1 MQVSGDVEEPR
12 PARSIAPR
20 RWRLWSLSRP
30 VLVYVLTV
38 DVAALAVVATTVGV
52 VDVTNTHW
60 AWFGLL
66 ALAAVTHLEAAQ
78 GIERVREVTAEGAP
92 HTHLQSVWLFAGILL
107 LPPPLLAALIV
118 ISYTHSWV
126 RVYRGRA
133 LVYRKVFSAASVVLG
148 CAAAVTA
155 LRAILPD
162 PDAPFAGQLDGPI
175 GLVAVVAAGL
185 LYRLINYSLVV
196 GAIIATNPD
205 KPARAALGNGSD
217 QLSIAA
223 AIGLATAIAMIMPS
237 RPWLTPLLIVTVL
250 ALHMGLLLPQ
260 FRAASRTDSK
270 TRLLDPTFWTQLA
283 GNELDRA
290 RRLGGTLGIMLLDLD
305 RFKQINDT
313 YGHIAGDAV
322 LRAAADAI
330 RHSVR
335 GYDPICR
342 YGGEEFGVI
351 LPGLSAEGVATTAER
366 IRRSVSE
373 LSVTTVDLTGSVRT
387 ICGLTAS
394 VGAAVYP
401 DHGCDASSLLLAADA
416 ALYEAKA
423 SGRNRTR
430 IALRL
435 AELPA
440 ARQPV
445 E

>member
-1 MQVSGDVEEPR
+1 MDEPR
-12 PARSIAPR
+12 SARHISPR
-20 RWRLWSLSRP
+20 RWRLWSLSGP
-30 VLVYVLTV
+30 VVAYVLTV
-38 DVAALAVVATTVGV
+38 DIAAIALMTATVHVVP
-52 VDVTNTHW
+52 VTSTHW
-60 AWFGLL
+60 VWFGLL
-66 ALAAVTHLEAAQ
+66 ALAAVVHLEAAQ
-78 GIERVREVTAEGAP
+78 GIERVREVSAEGSP
-92 HTHLQSVWLFAGILL
+92 HTHLQSVWLFAGVLM
-107 LPPPLLAALIV
+107 LPPPLLAGLIG
-118 ISYTHSWV
+118 ISYIHSWV
-126 RVYRGRA
+126 RVYRTRA
-133 LVYRKVFSAASVVLG
+133 LVYRKVFSAASVVLA
-148 CAAAVTA
+148 CAASITV

-162 PDAPFAGQLDGPI
+162 PAVAFAAQLDGPV
-175 GLVAVVAAGL
+175 GLAAVVAAGV

-205 KPARAALGNGSD
+205 RPARQALGNASD

-223 AIGLATAIAMIMPS
+223 AIGLAVAIAVVMLT
-237 RPWLTPLLIVTVL
+237 RPWLTPLLIITVL

-260 FRAASRTDSK
+260 FRDASRTDSK

-283 GNELDRA
+283 GDELDRA
-290 RRLGGTLGIMLLDLD
+290 RRLGGTLGILLLDLD

-313 YGHIAGDAV
+313 YGHVAGDAV

-351 LPGLSAEGVATTAER
+351 LPGLTPDGVAAAAER
-366 IRRSVSE
+366 IRLAIAGLE
-373 LSVTTVDLTGSVRT
+373 VTTHDLSGSART

-394 VGAAVYP
+394 VGAAVFP
-401 DHGCDASSLLLAADA
+401 DHGRDPSTLLLAADA

-423 SGRNRTR
+423 AGRDRTR
-430 IALRL
+430 IALTRS
-435 AELPA
+435 ELPA